1 MKKTGIIITLV
12 ICILCS
18 SFSFAEEK
26 EILFRG
32 LEWGIPYE
40 ETLKAFDKDFPFTE
54 SEPFDFW
61 RMPTDLLKT
70 TDYRS
75 YREYLG
81 TSVGSSVKYYE
92 SFEVAGY
99 PVRSVNMYYAYL
111 PGEDGILVR
120 DHEHTSFYLG
130 FYEILPKDYY
140 TAFEDLTTKMNT
152 LYGDMDYENIE
163 DGSSF
168 INNTFRVWN
177 GKNGT
182 MVGLELEEYNASD
195 TKYLYIRYTFQGAD
209 ELIEQAHQAVLLE
222 ERINAESNYDGL

>member
-1 MKKTGIIITLV
+1 MKKTGIILTLV
-12 ICILCS
+12 ICILCY
-18 SFSFAEEK
+18 SFSFAEDK

-32 LEWGIPYE
+32 VEWGIPYE
-40 ETLKAFDKDFPFTE
+40 ETLKAFDKNFPLIE
-54 SEPFDFW
+54 SEPSDFW
-61 RMPTDLLKT
+61 RIPTETLKT
-70 TDYRS
+70 KDYRY

-99 PVRSVNMYYAYL
+99 PVHNVNMYYVYL

-120 DHEHTSFYLG
+120 DHEHTAFIKG
-130 FYEILPKDYY
+130 HYELQPKDYY
-140 TAFEDLTTKMNT
+140 TAFEDLTDKMNT
-152 LYGDMDYENIE
+152 LYGDMDYENKEGKYIY
-163 DGSSF
+163 
-168 INNTFRVWN
+168 NTFRVWN

-182 MVGLELEEYNASD
+182 MVGLELEEYSASR
-195 TKYLYIRYTFQGAD
+195 KYLYIHYTFQGAD